1 MRSMSEI
8 AADYAATA
16 EALARRAAALR
27 RVLRRDG
34 TQVRARA
41 ELTRID
47 QQLREARA
55 LAELCARY
63 YDPGYFR
70 PPEYTLQGDICNDDK
85 RRHGCEDAGRDGAG
99 VD

>member
-1 MRSMSEI
+1 MSEI
-8 AADYAATA
+8 AADYAAAA

-41 ELTRID
+41 ELTRIE

-63 YDPGYFR
+63 YEPGYYR
-70 PPEYTLQGDICNDDK
+70 PPEYTLQGDICHDDK
-85 RRHGCEDAGRDGAG
+85 RRYGYEDAGRDRAG

>member
-16 EALARRAAALR
+16 EALARRATALR

-63 YDPGYFR
+63 YDPGFYR
-70 PPEYTLQGDICNDDK
+70 TPEYTLQGDICNDDK
-85 RRHGCEDAGRDGAG
+85 RRHGYEDAGRDGAG

>member
-1 MRSMSEI
+1 MSEI
-8 AADYAATA
+8 AADYAAAA

-63 YDPGYFR
+63 YEPGYYR
-70 PPEYTLQGDICNDDK
+70 PPEYTLQGDIRHDDK
-85 RRHGCEDAGRDGAG
+85 RRYGYEDAGRDRAG

>member
-1 MRSMSEI
+1 MMTLSEI
-8 AADYAATA
+8 AVEYAAAA

-34 TQVRARA
+34 TQARARA
-41 ELTRID
+41 ELTWIE
-47 QQLREARA
+47 QQLRETRA

-63 YDPGYFR
+63 YEPGYYR
-70 PPEYTLQGDICNDDK
+70 TPEYTLQEVVCSDDK
-85 RRHGCEDAGRDGAG
+85 RRHGYEDAGRDGAG